1 MTEKTEKIKVLGYT
15 RISTTEQIDNSSLKV
30 QRDTIKSYCKS
41 RGWNLV
47 EVYEDVSSGGNVNRP
62 GFQELERKLDENGFD
77 FVVVRSIDRLSRSII
92 DGSSF
97 VEKLFSKGKYLVS
110 VNESID
116 TSTVQGKMIYNLL
129 LVVSQNERDTIKE
142 RLSSGRNELLKSGKL
157 PSSYVFGYK
166 RDDDGNFIIIDHE
179 SQIVKDLYDLYVEHE
194 SLGRVEKELK
204 SRGHKTRQSNNFTRQ
219 TINGILTNPVY
230 CSKGFRWKGKV
241 VEGNNIPKIITTNQW
256 NKVQR
261 ILESRSRK
269 RKSKQE

>member
-30 QRDTIKSYCKS
+30 QRDSIRSYCKS

-47 EVYEDVSSGGNVNRP
+47 EIYEDVSSGGNVNRP
-62 GFQELERKLDENGFD
+62 GFQELERNLDENGFD
-77 FVVVRSIDRLSRSII
+77 FVVVRSICRLSRSII

-142 RLSSGRNELLKSGKL
+142 RLSSGRTELLKSGKL
-157 PSSYVFGYK
+157 PSSYVYGYK
-166 RDDDGNFIIIDHE
+166 RNDVGDFTLIEEE
-179 SQIVKDLYDLYVEHE
+179 SQIVQEMYDLYVQYE
-194 SLGRVEKELK
+194 SLGRVEKEFQN
-204 SRGHKTRQSNNFTRQ
+204 RGFKTRGGNNFTRQ

-241 VEGNNIPKIITTNQW
+241 VEGNDIPKIVTTTKW

-261 ILESRSRK
+261 IIDSRSRK
-269 RKSKQE
+269 KKVKE